1 MIVLTKLDKQKVLV
15 LIDSIKYVEA
25 TPDTLIRFINGDMLI
40 VRESLLEVSN
50 LVFEFKTKC
59 LASAAI
65 STTGAAAM
73 TSSGDS
79 ASWT

>member
-1 MIVLTKLDKQKVLV
+1 MILLTKLDKQKVLV

-40 VRESLLEVSN
+40 VSESLQDISD

-59 LASAAI
+59 LASASI
-65 STTGAAAM
+65 SSTSAAA
-73 TSSGDS
+73 TTASGDS

>member
-1 MIVLTKLDKQKVLV
+1 MILLTKLDKQKVLV

-40 VRESLLEVSN
+40 VTESLQDVSN

-59 LASAAI
+59 LANASI
-65 STTGAAAM
+65 STASAAAM

>member
-1 MIVLTKLDKQKVLV
+1 MILLTKLDKQKVLV

-25 TPDTLIRFINGDMLI
+25 TPDTLVRFINGDMLI
-40 VRESLLEVSN
+40 VTESLQEVSS

-59 LASAAI
+59 LASASI
-65 STTGAAAM
+65 SSNNAATQ